1 MLQTIISGIT
11 AYIST
16 SIDYIIILMI
26 IFSKA
31 KTKKDHVSIYFG
43 DLLGTTV
50 LVSGALTM
58 AFVLNFVP
66 QEWLLGFLGLIPIY
80 MGIKLLIQGEKDTD
94 EIVSSSLKKY
104 NLLIST
110 SFITIATCGADNLG
124 IYTPLFVSQNAQQ
137 VIITLVVFFIML
149 NVFFFSGWLFSS
161 IPAVDKILERY
172 GTWISA
178 IVYILLGLF
187 IMIES
192 GTIQYVF
199 HAVVF

>member
-1 MLQTIISGIT
+1 MLQTVISGIT

-31 KTKKDHVSIYFG
+31 KTKKDHASIYFG

-50 LVSGALTM
+50 LVSGALLM
-58 AFVLNFVP
+58 AFALNFVP
-66 QEWLLGFLGLIPIY
+66 QEWILGFLGLIPIY
-80 MGIKLLIQGEKDTD
+80 MGIKLLVKGEEDND
-94 EIVSSSLKKY
+94 EVVSSSLKKY

-110 SFITIATCGADNLG
+110 AFITIATCGADNLG
-124 IYTPLFVSQNAQQ
+124 IYTPLFVSQSFQQ
-137 VIITLVVFFIML
+137 VLLTLVVFFIML
-149 NVFFFSGWLFSS
+149 NVFFFLGWMFSS
-161 IPAVDKILERY
+161 IPTVEKVLEKY

-187 IMIES
+187 IMVES
-192 GTIQYVF
+192 GTIQHILNF
-199 HAVVF
+199 IL